1 MKLVLV
7 LGSDSQIS
15 DLTILKGEKPK
26 FAMSK
31 FGATRRITDEPS
43 LEAAMEACGRNN
55 IAVQA
60 QLTRG
65 PDVD

>member
-31 FGATRRITDEPS
+31 FGATRRITDEFS
-43 LEAAMEACGRNN
+43 LEAAMERAEEIISRYK
-55 IAVQA
+55 
-60 QLTRG
+60 RS
-65 PDVD
+65 